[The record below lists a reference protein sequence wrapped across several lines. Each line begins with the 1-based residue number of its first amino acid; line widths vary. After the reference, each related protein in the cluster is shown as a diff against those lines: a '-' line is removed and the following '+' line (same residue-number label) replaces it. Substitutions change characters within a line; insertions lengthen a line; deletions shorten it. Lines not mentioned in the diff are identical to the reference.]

1 MLDYKLLDALAAVI
15 THGSFEKAAQV
26 LSITQSA
33 VSQRIKL
40 LEQRIGRPL
49 LIRTSPVKPS
59 PIGRQLLRHA
69 QQVQSLENQLMK
81 NLSGDKTVSWQTVRL
96 AVNADSLATWL
107 PAVLQGLFNEGILTE
122 LTVDDQDVTTDYLK
136 EGEVMGCLASS
147 AKVVQG
153 CRCDFLGNME
163 YIAVATP
170 AFYQTFHS
178 KPFSQIPTVHFGR
191 QDELQNRFLKKYF
204 QLEPGQF
211 PAHVLPSVEAIL
223 QAARSGIAYGIVPR
237 MQALPHLIDEE
248 LVEMTPGKSLSVP
261 LYWHYWQLET
271 AVLKKVSALMMR
283 EARKQLP
290 CPEAPPEGQE

>member
-1 MLDYKLLDALAAVI
+1 MFDYKLLDALAAVI

-26 LSITQSA
+26 LAITQSA

-69 QQVQSLENQLMK
+69 QQVQSLESQLMET
-81 NLSGDKTVSWQTVRL
+81 LSGEKTTQWQTVRL

-107 PAVLQGLFNEGILTE
+107 PSVLKELFQHKILTE
-122 LTVDDQDVTTDYLK
+122 LIADDQDVTTHYLK
-136 EGEVMGCLASS
+136 EGEVMGCISSS
-147 AKVVQG
+147 AQLIQG
-153 CRCDFLGNME
+153 CRCDFLGEME

-170 AFYQTFHS
+170 DFYRTFHEQ
-178 KPFSQIPTVHFGR
+178 PFSEIPTVHFGR

-223 QAARSGIAYGIVPR
+223 NAAREGIAYGIVPR
-237 MQALPHLIDEE
+237 MQAHSYLISNE
-248 LVEMTPGKSLSVP
+248 LVEMTPGKSLNVP

-271 AVLKKVSALMMR
+271 AVLKKVRTALTA
-283 EARKQLP
+283 EAGKQLLQQ
-290 CPEAPPEGQE
+290 EAPSV